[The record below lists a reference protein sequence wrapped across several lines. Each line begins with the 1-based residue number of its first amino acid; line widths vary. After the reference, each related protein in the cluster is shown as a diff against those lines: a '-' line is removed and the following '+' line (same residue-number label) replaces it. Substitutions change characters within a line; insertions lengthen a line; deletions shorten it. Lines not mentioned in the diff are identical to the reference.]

1 MLSECRRD
9 FGCQIRIH
17 HHCSYSCTK
26 KHKFGEKC
34 KEKIEKIETKIK
46 YSKKDIA
53 KRSRFIERIYEK
65 YKIQYTEILNQL
77 YNLNNIEL
85 DKISDTFLSDKAITA
100 EVSLQWFKYVLDL
113 YDKYKWTNVPKAL
126 IILLYAELFF
136 SYRYNYLLK
145 NKKFTETIKFKYL
158 EYCNNEDTKFSIYL
172 RNTYETYINEL

>member
-34 KEKIEKIETKIK
+34 KEIEKIETKIK

-136 SYRYNYLLK
+136 SYRYSYLLK
-145 NKKFTETIKFKYL
+145 NKKFIETIKSKYL
-158 EYCNNEDTKFSIYL
+158 EYCNNEDSNFTMYL
-172 RNTYETYINEL
+172 RNTYDKYINEI